1 MKRIP
6 PHCIGR
12 ALSAGLGLFSV
23 AFFSPAR
30 ADEGMWLLNQPPTRA
45 LKERYGFEPSPQ
57 WLEHVQKS
65 CVRIGASGSF
75 VSPEGLV
82 MTNHHV
88 GYRAIEK
95 LSTAERNLLE
105 TGFYAA
111 RHEDELRC
119 PNTDVEVLW
128 TIEDVTD
135 RVEAAAG
142 PGFSP
147 AEALAARKAAMTAI
161 EQEAE
166 EKTKLHCEMVTLYHG
181 ARYHLYSYKRYTDV
195 RLVFAPEEKIAF
207 FGGDVDNFEYPRF
220 NLDCC
225 FFRVYENEKPLRP
238 AHYLKWSRRGA
249 ADGEL
254 TFIAGHPARTRR
266 LLTVDH
272 LKFLRDVELPSILNR
287 YWRRECQLAAF
298 AGRDAEHARIAAGEI
313 RGIANSRKA
322 FTGTLAGL
330 MDPAVMQAKIDAEK
344 KLRAAVDA
352 NPEYKAK
359 WADAWDHIATAQRTY
374 RGFYLRHSSLEGRR
388 AVLQSSL
395 LTFARH
401 IVRMA
406 EEKTKPNEKR
416 LREYTDAGLKTLEP
430 DLYSEAPIHDALEID
445 KLASGLSFFVE
456 TFGGDD
462 PLAVAALA
470 GQSPIA
476 RAQELVRGTKLKDV
490 EFRKQL
496 VAGGQDAVS
505 TCDDP
510 MIRFAASID
519 QEARAL
525 RKRHED
531 EVESVEKANYAKVA
545 AAQFATLGDA
555 IAPDATFTLRL
566 SFGPIKGY
574 REGDREIAPF
584 TNFAGLYERFKARQG
599 VAPFDLPPRWLN
611 PERSVRLDTPF
622 NFVCTADI
630 IGGNSGS
637 PVFNQAGEVIGLV
650 FDGNIHGLVW
660 DIAFTE
666 EQGRAVAVDSRAIIE
681 ALSSVYNAERLV
693 AELVGD
699 AAGHA
704 AH

>member
-1 MKRIP
+1 
-6 PHCIGR
+6 
-12 ALSAGLGLFSV
+12 
-23 AFFSPAR
+23 
-30 ADEGMWLLNQPPTRA
+30 MWLLNQPPTTA
-45 LKERYGFEPSPQ
+45 LKERYGFEPSAQ

-75 VSPEGLV
+75 VSADGLV

-88 GYRAIEK
+88 GYRAVEK

-111 RHEDELRC
+111 RHEDELKC
-119 PNTDVEVLW
+119 PDSDVEVLW
-128 TIEDVTD
+128 TIEDVTA
-135 RVEAAAG
+135 RIEAAAK
-142 PGFSP
+142 PGMPP
-147 AEALAARKAAMTAI
+147 AGALAARKAAMTAV

-166 EKTKLHCEMVTLYHG
+166 EKTKLHCEMVTLYQG

-207 FGGDVDNFEYPRF
+207 FGGDIDNFEYPRF

-238 AHYLKWSRRGA
+238 EHYLKWSSGGA
-249 ADGEL
+249 AEGDL

-287 YWRRECQLAAF
+287 YWRRESQLQSF
-298 AGRDAEHARIAAGEI
+298 AGRDAEHARIASGEI

-359 WADAWDHIATAQRTY
+359 WADAWDNIAKAEQAY
-374 RGFYLRHSSLEGRR
+374 RGYYLRHSSLEGRR
-388 AVLQSSL
+388 SVLQSSL
-395 LTFARH
+395 LGFARH
-401 IVRMA
+401 IVRIA
-406 EEKTKPNEKR
+406 EEKPKPNEQR

-430 DLYSEAPIHDALEID
+430 DLYTEAPIYDVLEEN

-462 PLAVAALA
+462 PLCVAALD
-470 GQSPIA
+470 GKSPIA
-476 RAQELVRGTKLKDV
+476 RARELVSGTKLKDV
-490 EFRKQL
+490 AVRKQL
-496 VAGGQDAVS
+496 VAGGQEAVS
-505 TCDDP
+505 KCDDP

-519 QEARAL
+519 KEARAL

-531 EVESVEKANYAKVA
+531 EVESVEKANYAKIA

-566 SFGPIKGY
+566 SFGQVTGY
-574 REGDREIAPF
+574 GEGDRKIAPF
-584 TNFAGLYERFKARQG
+584 TDFAGLYERFKERKGA
-599 VAPFDLPPRWLN
+599 APFDLPERWLN
-611 PERSVRLDTPF
+611 PERSVKLDTPF

-637 PVFNQAGEVIGLV
+637 PVFNKAGEVIGLV

-660 DIAFTE
+660 DVAFTQV
-666 EQGRAVAVDSRAIIE
+666 QGRAVAVDSRAIIE
-681 ALSSVYNAERLV
+681 ALRSVYNAEGLV
-693 AELVGD
+693 RELTGE
-699 AAGHA
+699 AGGHA
-704 AH
+704 TR